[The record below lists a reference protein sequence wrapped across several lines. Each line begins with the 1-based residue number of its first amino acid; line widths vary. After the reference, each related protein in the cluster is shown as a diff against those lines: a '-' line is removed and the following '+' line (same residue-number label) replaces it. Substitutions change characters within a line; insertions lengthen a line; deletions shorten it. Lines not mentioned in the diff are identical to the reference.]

1 MNRRP
6 PRSKRTDTLFP
17 NTTLVRS
24 AGEEAGK
31 ATDATTEVEDAA
43 RTAAPQQRHHGSDV
57 EIGFQPVG
65 PPGVALPLVVPGP
78 MGGFQLR
85 PALTGVFLHA
95 HDDGHS
101 LGLVRGCAGG

>member
-1 MNRRP
+1 M
-6 PRSKRTDTLFP
+6 
-17 NTTLVRS
+17 
-24 AGEEAGK
+24 

-101 LGLVRGCAGG
+101 LGLVRGCAGGCVRKSGGAGKSVSVSVDLGV